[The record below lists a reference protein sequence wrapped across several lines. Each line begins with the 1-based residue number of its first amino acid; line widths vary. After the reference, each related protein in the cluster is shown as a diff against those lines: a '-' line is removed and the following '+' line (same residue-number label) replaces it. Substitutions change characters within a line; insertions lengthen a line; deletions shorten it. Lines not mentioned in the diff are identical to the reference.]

1 MFLGIGL
8 EYMDSVFQTIKNSN
22 FSQYT
27 ITGMKTLAILFF
39 MINLLKKYHE
49 GIAATDGQTWGL
61 TPTELAKKRCRHYP
75 SPIFHRGISCIGQ
88 HPCIY

>member
-1 MFLGIGL
+1 
-8 EYMDSVFQTIKNSN
+8 MDSVFQTIKNSN

-61 TPTELAKKRCRHYP
+61 LQQ
-75 SPIFHRGISCIGQ
+75 S
-88 HPCIY
+88 